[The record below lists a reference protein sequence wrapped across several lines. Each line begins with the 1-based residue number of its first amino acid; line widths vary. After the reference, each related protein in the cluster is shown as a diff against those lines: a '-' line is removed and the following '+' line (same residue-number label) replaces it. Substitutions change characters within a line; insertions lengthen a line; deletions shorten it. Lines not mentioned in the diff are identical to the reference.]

1 MFNKQ
6 EQYQVSSAHISSLLT
21 VKDISLHFNYI
32 LLRNMKIKK
41 KCVNKEGFKNAI
53 RHLKIYRKTIFSRTI
68 RHVGYSFII
77 F

>member
-41 KCVNKEGFKNAI
+41 KCVNKEGFENAI
-53 RHLKIYRKTIFSRTI
+53 RHLKIYRKTILYDTLDNQLY
-68 RHVGYSFII
+68 YSEA
-77 F
+77 

>member
-41 KCVNKEGFKNAI
+41 KCVNKEGFENAI
-53 RHLKIYRKTIFSRTI
+53 RYLKIYRKNYII
-68 RHVGYSFII
+68 RHVG
-77 F
+77 